1 MLLRAAIVM
10 LLLLNLGAAGWW
22 LFQPPARAVATA
34 DATPSLRLLRERN
47 APDVP
52 ARVAAV
58 PVAAAP
64 VADAPTAPL
73 AAEVAAVPPPA
84 AAPICLRFGPFADAA
99 ARAAAG
105 DMLLGLGATDLTPH
119 DVPARVGQ
127 GWKVFLP
134 AQPSRAAAQA
144 LAQQLEAAGVRDLF
158 VMTQGEEANRIA
170 LGRFRSEAGARRRQ
184 AALQA
189 IGIQARVEPVNATPA
204 QAWLEARLPA
214 TADPATL
221 ARIAPSHRVVDCTPA
236 R

>member
-34 DATPSLRLLRERN
+34 DTVPRLRLLRERN

-58 PVAAAP
+58 PVPAAP
-64 VADAPTAPL
+64 VADAPPA
-73 AAEVAAVPPPA
+73 PA
-84 AAPICLRFGPFADAA
+84 AAEGAAAPAAAAPVCLRFGPFADAA

-105 DMLLGLGATDLTPH
+105 NALLGLGATDLTSH
-119 DVPARVGQ
+119 DVPARGGQ

-189 IGIQARVEPVNATPA
+189 IGVQARVEPVNATPA

-221 ARIAPSHRVVDCTPA
+221 ERIAPSHRVVDCTPA